1 MNKVYVAVAA
11 AVALA
16 LGGVAWLRV
25 ESGVEQAPA
34 VTAAPVSP
42 PVVTVAV
49 PAAAPER
56 EIAVDPS
63 VLDTP
68 QARAYLERAD
78 FEQRA
83 RRFFADPQALAPADR
98 EREAQALTAAIDR
111 YERAS
116 QLSAGEAMNL
126 RIGLVRATVEDELVQ
141 VDRIADIVA
150 TYRIDGERREA
161 RFLDAQRNDAA
172 FVEYKSREQAIVAEV
187 MALAAIPGGLTR
199 EEYLRQ
205 RLQAER
211 VALSH

>member
-1 MNKVYVAVAA
+1 MNKTFIVVVAA
-11 AVALA
+11 AVLA
-16 LGGVAWLRV
+16 LSAAAWLRV
-25 ESGVEQAPA
+25 EPHARPV
-34 VTAAPVSP
+34 AAAWV
-42 PVVTVAV
+42 PVVATT
-49 PAAAPER
+49 PAQSVAAPER
-56 EIAVDPS
+56 EVAVDPS

-83 RRFFADPQALAPADR
+83 RRFFADPQAFAPEAR
-98 EREAQALTAAIDR
+98 EREAQALVAAIDR
-111 YERAS
+111 YEHAN

-126 RIGLVRATVEDELVQ
+126 RIGLVRATVDDELVQ

-150 TYRIDGERREA
+150 MYRADGERREA
-161 RFLDAQRNDAA
+161 RWLEQQRGDAA
-172 FVEYKSREQAIVAEV
+172 FTEYKAREQAIVAQV
-187 MALAAIPGGLTR
+187 MALATIPDGLTR